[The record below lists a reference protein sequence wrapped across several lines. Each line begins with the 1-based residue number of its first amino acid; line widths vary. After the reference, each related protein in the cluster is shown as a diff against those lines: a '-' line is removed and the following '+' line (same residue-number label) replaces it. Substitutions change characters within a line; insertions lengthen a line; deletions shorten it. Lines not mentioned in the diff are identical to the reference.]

1 MAYQVVGSGD
11 RDVVFLTDWAHSI
24 DLMWDLPQ
32 IERFLRR
39 LASIGRLILFDKRGN
54 GASDGREFGYQDFQG
69 LVEQSA
75 EDLLAVLDAV
85 DSKRAD
91 LVASTAGGTTALL
104 FAATHPERCGRL
116 VLQDACPRVVSSPEY
131 PHGLDEAELEAVIGG
146 IRSGWGKGSGL
157 AQQPDRFEDRD
168 LRLWYG
174 RYERLAVERSWMV
187 QAWEQIAVLDVR
199 AILASVQAPTMLL
212 VHDKAPAFGN
222 GHGRYLA
229 ANLPSAELVELDGPG
244 CLFWADERIV
254 EAAVEYLD
262 AAETR
267 TFDESRVLATIVMTD
282 MVSSTLTLAQ
292 MGDRRWRE
300 VLDAH
305 DRVTEGLVT
314 QFRGRLVNRTGDG
327 LVATFDGPA
336 RGVRCAEAVC
346 GEVAGLGVDVR
357 AGVHVGEIELR
368 GQEIGGIAVH
378 LAARVMSEADAGQV
392 VVTRTV
398 KDLTAGSGLDFD
410 DMGLHELKG
419 IPDPWQ
425 LHLLR
430 HYAAR
435 LRRDV
440 ACRRGGRRRCLRDR
454 RG

>member
-1 MAYQVVGSGD
+1 MAAWQPRTSFAFTPDGARVAYQVVGSGD
-11 RDVVFLTDWAHSI
+11 RDVVFLTDWANSI
-24 DLMWDLPQ
+24 DLMWELPE

-54 GASDGREFGYQDFQG
+54 GASDGRAFGSGDFQG
-69 LVEQSA
+69 LFEQSA
-75 EDLLAVLDAV
+75 EDLLTVLDAV
-85 DSKRAD
+85 ESKRAD
-91 LVASTAGGTTALL
+91 LVASTAGGTTAVL

-116 VLQDACPRVVSSPEY
+116 VLQDACPRVVASQDY
-131 PHGLDEAELEAVIGG
+131 PHGLDEGGLQAVIDG
-146 IRSGWGKGSGL
+146 IRSGWGKGSAL
-157 AQQPDRFEDRD
+157 ALQPDRFEDRD

-199 AILASVQAPTMLL
+199 AILASVQTPTLLL

-229 ANLPSAELVELDGPG
+229 AHMPSAELVELDGPG
-244 CLFWADERIV
+244 CLFWADEQIV
-254 EAAVEYLD
+254 ESALEFLGAAQPRPV
-262 AAETR
+262 
-267 TFDESRVLATIVMTD
+267 DESRVLATIVMTD

-305 DRVTEGLVT
+305 DRVTEQLVT

-336 RGVRCAEAVC
+336 RGVRCAEAMC
-346 GEVAGLGVDVR
+346 DEVGVLGVEVR

-368 GQEIGGIAVH
+368 GEEIGGIAVH

-410 DMGLHELKG
+410 DMGIRELKG

-425 LHLLR
+425 LLLLR
-430 HYAAR
+430 Q
-435 LRRDV
+435 
-440 ACRRGGRRRCLRDR
+440 
-454 RG
+454 

>member
-1 MAYQVVGSGD
+1 MAVWQPRTSFAFTPDGARVAYQVMGSGN

-24 DLMWDLPQ
+24 DLMWELPQ

-54 GASDGREFGYQDFQG
+54 GASDGRAFGNADFQG
-69 LVEQSA
+69 VVEQSA
-75 EDLLAVLDAV
+75 EDLLTVLDAV
-85 DSKRAD
+85 GSTRAD
-91 LVASTAGGTTALL
+91 LVASTAGGTTAVL

-116 VLQDACPRVVSSPEY
+116 VLQDACPRVVSSPDY
-131 PHGLDEAELEAVIGG
+131 PHGLDKAELQAVIDG
-146 IRSGWGKGSGL
+146 IRSGWGKGSAL
-157 AQQPDRFEDRD
+157 AQQPDRFEDREM
-168 LRLWYG
+168 RLWYG

-199 AILASVQAPTMLL
+199 AILASVQAPTLLL
-212 VHDKAPAFGN
+212 VHDEAPAFGN

-229 ANLPSAELVELDGPG
+229 AHMPSADLVELNGPG
-244 CLFWADERIV
+244 CLFWADEQIV
-254 EAAVEYLD
+254 ESAVEYLG
-262 AAETR
+262 AAQPGLP
-267 TFDESRVLATIVMTD
+267 DESRVLATIVMTD
-282 MVSSTLTLAQ
+282 IVSSTVTLAQ

-305 DRVTEGLVT
+305 DRVTGQLVA

-336 RGVRCAEAVC
+336 RGVRCAEAMC
-346 GEVAGLGVDVR
+346 DEVGILGVEVR

-368 GQEIGGIAVH
+368 GEEIGGIAVH

-410 DMGLHELKG
+410 DLGVRDLKG

-425 LHLLR
+425 LLLLR
-430 HYAAR
+430 Q
-435 LRRDV
+435 
-440 ACRRGGRRRCLRDR
+440 
-454 RG
+454 

>member
-1 MAYQVVGSGD
+1 MAAWQPRTSFAFTPDGARVAYQVVGSGD
-11 RDVVFLTDWAHSI
+11 RDVVFLTDWANSI
-24 DLMWDLPQ
+24 DLMWELPEV
-32 IERFLRR
+32 ERFLRR

-54 GASDGREFGYQDFQG
+54 GASDSWVFENEEHKGV
-69 LVEQSA
+69 VEQSA

-85 DSKRAD
+85 ESPQAD
-91 LVASTAGGTTALL
+91 LVASTAGGMTALL

-131 PHGLDEAELEAVIGG
+131 AHGLDEAGLQSIIDG
-146 IRSGWGKGSGL
+146 IRSGWGKGSAL
-157 AQQPDRFEDRD
+157 ALQPDRFEDRD

-187 QAWEQIAVLDVR
+187 EAWEQIALMDVR
-199 AILASVQAPTMLL
+199 AILASVQASTLLL

-222 GHGRYLA
+222 GHGRYLVEH
-229 ANLPSAELVELDGPG
+229 LPSVELVELDGPG
-244 CLFWADERIV
+244 CLFWADEHIV
-254 EAAVEYLD
+254 ESAVEYLQG
-262 AAETR
+262 TR
-267 TFDESRVLATIVMTD
+267 RSVVDESRVLATIVMTD

-292 MGDRRWRE
+292 IGDRRWRE

-305 DRVTEGLVT
+305 DRVTAQLVN

-336 RGVRCAEAVC
+336 RGVRCAEAMC
-346 GEVAGLGVDVR
+346 GEVGVLGVEVR

-368 GQEIGGIAVH
+368 GDEIGGIAVH

-410 DMGLHELKG
+410 DLGLRDLKG

-425 LHLLR
+425 LLLLR
-430 HYAAR
+430 Q
-435 LRRDV
+435 
-440 ACRRGGRRRCLRDR
+440 
-454 RG
+454 

>member
-1 MAYQVVGSGD
+1 M
-11 RDVVFLTDWAHSI
+11 
-24 DLMWDLPQ
+24 
-32 IERFLRR
+32 
-39 LASIGRLILFDKRGN
+39 
-54 GASDGREFGYQDFQG
+54 
-69 LVEQSA
+69 VEQSA

-85 DSKRAD
+85 ESERAD
-91 LVASTAGGTTALL
+91 LVASTAGGTTAVL

-116 VLQDACPRVVSSPEY
+116 VLQDACPRVVSSPDY
-131 PHGLDEAELEAVIGG
+131 PHGLDEMELQAVIEG
-146 IRSGWGKGSGL
+146 IRSGWGKGSAL

-199 AILASVQAPTMLL
+199 AILASVQAPTLLL
-212 VHDKAPAFGN
+212 VHDRAPAFGN

-229 ANLPSAELVELDGPG
+229 EHMPSAELVELDGPG
-244 CLFWADERIV
+244 CLFWADEHIV
-254 EAAVEYLD
+254 DSAVDYLGAAKSGVV
-262 AAETR
+262 
-267 TFDESRVLATIVMTD
+267 DESRVLATIVMTD

-305 DRVTEGLVT
+305 DRVTGQLVT

-336 RGVRCAEAVC
+336 RGVRCAEAMC
-346 GEVAGLGVDVR
+346 GEVGVLGVEVR

-368 GQEIGGIAVH
+368 GEEIGGIAVH
-378 LAARVMSEADAGQV
+378 LAARVMSEAHAGQV
-392 VVTRTV
+392 MVTRTV
-398 KDLTAGSGLDFD
+398 KDLTAGSGLSFD
-410 DMGLHELKG
+410 DMGIHELKG

-425 LHLLR
+425 LLLLK
-430 HYAAR
+430 H
-435 LRRDV
+435 
-440 ACRRGGRRRCLRDR
+440 
-454 RG
+454 